1 MVISST
7 ASWRGSVVC
16 VVAAG
21 LLGSL
26 LPTPSALAD
35 DLVLGRAQEI
45 GSKSG
50 GSPSERSGPGKAPAR
65 KPPRTPDQSGNFVYE
80 ILSNIRA
87 RSEELCARYGSP
99 GDCLEEAEVCLTMR
113 DGDDNQVRLCL
124 NTVPGGSSGEE
135 GKMQKTR
142 LRR

>member
-1 MVISST
+1 MVIGST
-7 ASWRGSVVC
+7 ASWSGSVVY
-16 VVAAG
+16 VAAG

-26 LPTPSALAD
+26 LPVSSALAD
-35 DLVLGRAQEI
+35 SPVHGQAQEI
-45 GSKSG
+45 RAKSAG
-50 GSPSERSGPGKAPAR
+50 ISSERSGPGKAPAR

-87 RSEELCARYGSP
+87 RSEEFCARYGSS
-99 GDCLEEAEVCLTMR
+99 GDCLEEAEVCLIMR

-124 NTVPGGSSGEE
+124 TTVPGGSSGEE